1 MQFLFFWL
9 FSEMDRQGLMFTVV
23 EAEFRLA
30 QDRVIITQSST
41 VGPGIGISLDR
52 IYDQNKRTIN
62 FQGVA

>member
-1 MQFLFFWL
+1 
-9 FSEMDRQGLMFTVV
+9 MDRQGLMFTVV